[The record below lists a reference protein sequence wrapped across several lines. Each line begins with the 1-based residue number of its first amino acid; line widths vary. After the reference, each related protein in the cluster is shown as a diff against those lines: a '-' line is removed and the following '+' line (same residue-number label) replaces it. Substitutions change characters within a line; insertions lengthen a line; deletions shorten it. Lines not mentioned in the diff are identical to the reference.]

1 MKIAIIG
8 TGIAGN
14 VAAYYLNKSHDI
26 KVFEANDYIGGH
38 THTHDIVMND
48 SEYAVDTGF
57 IVFNYKTYPYF
68 TKLLKELE
76 VDVQPSNMSF
86 SVKCEKTGLEYNGTT
101 LNSLFAQRSNFLKP
115 SFYKMIKDILRFN
128 KESVEELEAGNAN
141 VSMGKFLSERNYG
154 RKFIEQYLIP
164 MGAAVWSADPEQMM
178 EFPAGFFIRFFHNHG
193 MLSVND
199 RPQWCVIKGGSK
211 EYVKKLTASFSDKI
225 HTESAVRSVK
235 RSVNGV
241 QLTLK
246 NGETEFFDNVFIAT
260 HSDQALAM
268 LKDSSDI
275 EKSILSKIP
284 YQENEAILHTDKSI
298 LPKKKLAWAAW
309 NYHIL
314 GNKQDKVALT
324 YSMNIL
330 QSLDSEEE
338 FCVTLNNEDAINPD
352 KIIKKIKYAHP
363 IFTPDGI
370 AAQTRQA
377 EINGPQHTYFC
388 GAYWRFGF
396 HEDGVWSALQA
407 LKHFEEKCDAQ
418 LHIRRAS

>member
-14 VAAYYLNKSHDI
+14 VAAYYLNKKHDI
-26 KVFEANDYIGGH
+26 KVFEANDYVGGH
-38 THTHDIVMND
+38 THTHDIIMDDN
-48 SEYAVDTGF
+48 EYAVDTGF
-57 IVFNYKTYPYF
+57 IVFNYKTYPHF

-76 VDVQPSNMSF
+76 VEVQSSDMSF
-86 SVKCEKTGLEYNGTT
+86 SVKCEITGLEYNGTS
-101 LNSLFAQRSNFLKP
+101 LNSLFAQRINLFKP

-141 VSMGKFLSERNYG
+141 VSMGKFLSDRHYG
-154 RKFIEQYLIP
+154 KQFIEQYLIP

-178 EFPAGFFIRFFHNHG
+178 DFPAGFFIRFFHNHG

-199 RPQWCVIKGGSK
+199 RPQWYVIKGGSK
-211 EYVKKLTASFSDKI
+211 EYVKKLTSSFANKI
-225 HTESAVRSVK
+225 HTESPVKCVK
-235 RSVNGV
+235 RSENGV
-241 QLTLK
+241 LLTLE
-246 NGETEFFDNVFIAT
+246 NGESQFFDDVFIAT
-260 HSDQALAM
+260 HSDQALSM
-268 LKDSSDI
+268 LEDVSEI
-275 EKSILSKIP
+275 EKSVLSKIP

-330 QSLDSEEE
+330 QSLDSKEE
-338 FCVTLNNEDAINPD
+338 FCVTLNNEDAIDPN

-370 AAQTRQA
+370 DAQQRQG
-377 EINGPQHTYFC
+377 EINGQQHTYFC

-407 LKHFEEKCDAQ
+407 VTHFEENCNAQ

>member
-14 VAAYYLNKSHDI
+14 VAAYYLNKKHDI
-26 KVFEANDYIGGH
+26 KVFEENDYVGGH
-38 THTHDIVMND
+38 THTHDIIMDDN
-48 SEYAVDTGF
+48 EYAVDTGF
-57 IVFNYKTYPYF
+57 IVFNYKTYPHF

-76 VDVQPSNMSF
+76 VEVQPSDMSF

-101 LNSLFAQRSNFLKP
+101 LNSLFAQRLNLFKP

-141 VSMGKFLSERNYG
+141 VSMGKFLSDRHYG
-154 RKFIEQYLIP
+154 KKFIEQYLIP

-178 EFPAGFFIRFFHNHG
+178 AFPAGFFIRFFHNHG

-199 RPQWCVIKGGSK
+199 RPQWYVIKGGSK
-211 EYVKKLTASFSDKI
+211 EYVKKLTSSFANKI
-225 HTESAVRSVK
+225 HTESAVKSVK
-235 RSVNGV
+235 RSENGV
-241 QLTLK
+241 LLTLE
-246 NGETEFFDNVFIAT
+246 NGESQFFDDVFIAT
-260 HSDQALAM
+260 HSDQALSM
-268 LKDSSDI
+268 LEDVSEI
-275 EKSILSKIP
+275 EESVLCKIP

-298 LPKKKLAWAAW
+298 LPNKKLAWAAW

-330 QSLDSEEE
+330 QSLDSKEE
-338 FCVTLNNEDAINPD
+338 FCVTLNNEDAIDPN

-370 AAQTRQA
+370 DAQKRHS
-377 EINGPQHTYFC
+377 EVNGQQHTYFC

-407 LKHFEEKCDAQ
+407 VKHFEENCNAQ